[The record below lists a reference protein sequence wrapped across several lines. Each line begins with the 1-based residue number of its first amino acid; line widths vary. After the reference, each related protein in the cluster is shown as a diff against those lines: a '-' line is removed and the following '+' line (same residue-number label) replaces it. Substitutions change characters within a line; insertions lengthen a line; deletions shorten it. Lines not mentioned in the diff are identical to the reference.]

1 MCVIIKYTN
10 IYRKNQIWM
19 KKYLTLHEE
28 VTRVKEIMGIKENT
42 LYGIKDEILYN
53 IEDEIEEIER
63 TVIDLNQKENL
74 GISIKDV
81 VESFM
86 ESEETTLTREIWDKL
101 ENTESNTIEK
111 GDFDSVQDIANIYGK
126 MNPNKL
132 KKIIES
138 GEYKRPLILNF
149 GDRYYL
155 IAGNTRLMTAAAMG
169 VEPKVFIGRI

>member
-1 MCVIIKYTN
+1 
-10 IYRKNQIWM
+10 M

-28 VTRVKEIMGIKENT
+28 VTRVKKIMGIKENM
-42 LYGIKDEILYN
+42 LYGIKNEILYN

-86 ESEETTLTREIWDKL
+86 ESEEITLTKEIWDKL
-101 ENTESNTIEK
+101 ENTESNSIMK
-111 GDFDSVQDIANIYGK
+111 DDFDSVQDIANMYGK

-132 KKIIES
+132 KRIIKS

-149 GDRYYL
+149 RDRYYL

-169 VEPKVFIGRI
+169 VEPKVLVAQI